1 MHLLMFLYP
10 KYIFVSKLPRIIV
23 WIDFGQT
30 KEMEIFYT
38 LEVKPWYDSKCH
50 PPKAIGFQFEFE
62 N

>member
-1 MHLLMFLYP
+1 M
-10 KYIFVSKLPRIIV
+10 
-23 WIDFGQT
+23 WIDVGQT